1 MIVNGKCAR
10 KMFLTAINKNWLEIS
25 KKRFAR
31 LYARVRREIKAHS
44 EEVISRILT
53 GHGKFL
59 GV

>member
-10 KMFLTAINKNWLEIS
+10 KMFLTGIDNWLEIS

>member
-44 EEVISRILT
+44 EGNSRMLT